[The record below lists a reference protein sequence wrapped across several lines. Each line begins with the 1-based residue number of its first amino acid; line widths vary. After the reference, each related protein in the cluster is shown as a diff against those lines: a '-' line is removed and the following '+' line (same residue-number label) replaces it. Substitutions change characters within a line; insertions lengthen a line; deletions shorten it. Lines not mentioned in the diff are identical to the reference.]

1 MSTKTT
7 LIVVRHGNTFNSGDT
22 ILRVGGATDLPLTEK
37 GIAQGEAVGR
47 ELAAR
52 GIKPAQ
58 IFCAPL
64 MRTRRTAEE
73 IAAFFPGI
81 TPENMQFLTE
91 LPYGIDDGSPED
103 DVVIRIGMIE
113 KLAEINTNTTIDE
126 LRAAGKAALK
136 VWDNE
141 AILPKAW
148 AHLAP
153 MAAELNSQWQELG
166 KLVTEKFAGQTVVAV
181 TSNGIARFSKSLLPA
196 GVTPPENLKL
206 ATGAFGIYTFEN
218 DCWNCSEWNIRP

>member
-1 MSTKTT
+1 MSAKTT

-37 GIAQGEAVGR
+37 GIAQGAAVGL
-47 ELAAR
+47 ELAKR
-52 GIKPAQ
+52 NITPAK
-58 IFCAPL
+58 IFCAPVL
-64 MRTRRTAEE
+64 RTRRTAEE
-73 IAAFFPGI
+73 IAGHFPGI

-91 LPYGIDDGSPED
+91 LPYGLDDGAPED

-113 KLAEINTNTTIDE
+113 KLAEITVETTIDE
-126 LRAAGKAALK
+126 LRSAGKAALK
-136 VWDNE
+136 IWDNE

-153 MAAELNSQWQELG
+153 LAAELNGQWQELG
-166 KLVTEKFAGQTVVAV
+166 KTVVEKFAGKTVVAV
-181 TSNGIARFSKSLLPA
+181 TSNGIARFSKALLPA
-196 GVTPPENLKL
+196 GITPPENLKL

-218 DCWNCSEWNIRP
+218 GIWSCSEWNIRP